1 MKTATKNDPAKLAD
15 YIRSLPDFV
24 MYSDNGESYGHIG
37 ATLADA
43 VLQANSNYE
52 LTVRKRIANI
62 RKEYPDKTS
71 LGALRQLLKKITVQ
85 DFLQWKGKRKPETF
99 LHLVDLLESEGVN
112 TEGDLREWLQR
123 DDSSVKLRNIPSV
136 GPKTVDYLKIL
147 VGLPGAAIDRHMLN
161 FIDRAGL
168 GRLNY
173 ERAKEFV
180 HQTAD
185 LMKLK
190 RENLDH
196 SIWRYMSG
204 DETAVGDK

>member
-1 MKTATKNDPAKLAD
+1 MKTANKDASNRLAD
-15 YIRSLPDFV
+15 YIQSLPDFV
-24 MYSDNGESYGHIG
+24 MYAENGESYGHIG

-99 LHLVDLLESEGVN
+99 LHLVDLLESVGVN
-112 TEGDLREWLQR
+112 TESDLREWLQR

-136 GPKTVDYLKIL
+136 
-147 VGLPGAAIDRHMLN
+147 
-161 FIDRAGL
+161 
-168 GRLNY
+168 
-173 ERAKEFV
+173 
-180 HQTAD
+180 
-185 LMKLK
+185 
-190 RENLDH
+190 
-196 SIWRYMSG
+196 
-204 DETAVGDK
+204 

>member
-1 MKTATKNDPAKLAD
+1 MAIVSKNAPAKLSD

-24 MYSDNGESYGHIG
+24 MYAENGESYDHIG

-62 RKEYPDKTS
+62 RKEYPDQTS
-71 LGALRQLLKKITVQ
+71 LRALRQLLKKITVQ

-99 LHLVDLLESEGVN
+99 LHLVDLLESVGVN
-112 TEGDLREWLQR
+112 TESDLREWLQR

-147 VGLPGAAIDRHMLN
+147 VGLPGAAIDRHLLN

-168 GRLNY
+168 GKLNY
-173 ERAKEFV
+173 ERAKELI

-185 LMKLK
+185 LMEMN

-204 DETAVGDK
+204 DETPVVNK